1 MLLSVKKRQ
10 TYLKALG
17 YYKGEID
24 GKAGKLTKAAYRALQ
39 EDYFIRE
46 SDIDGVYGKDT
57 DKLLKNAYYVKTYTK
72 NFRLEEFKCKC
83 KGKHCTGY
91 PVVLDIQFL
100 KNLQSL
106 RNQYGS
112 INISSG
118 MRCEKHNASVGGS
131 KTSRHKKGKAADI
144 HTSISGTLSGRRKI
158 MNSWRKLPKQ
168 RYTYCNENGN
178 YPNMGNA
185 VHVDVK

>member
-1 MLLSVKKRQ
+1 MLSIKKRQ

-24 GKAGKLTKAAYRALQ
+24 GKAGPLTKAAYKALQ
-39 EDYFIRE
+39 DDYFTRAA
-46 SDIDGVYGKDT
+46 DRDGIYGKDT
-57 DKLLKNAYYVKTYTK
+57 EKLLLNAYYVKTYTK
-72 NFRLEEFKCKC
+72 NFRVEEFKCKC
-83 KGKHCTGY
+83 GGKHCTGY

-106 RNQYGS
+106 RNEYGS

-118 MRCEKHNASVGGS
+118 MRCEKHNVAVGGS
-131 KTSRHKKGKAADI
+131 SGSRHKKGKAADI
-144 HTSISGTLSGRRKI
+144 YNATTKTLAGRKRV
-158 MNSWRKLPKQ
+158 MSSWKKLPKQ

-178 YPNMGNA
+178 YPNMGSC